1 MKFHLIQPGTIGRR
15 HEIEKGMAATTSTA
29 RIEAYEHAVREAGR
43 IEDGA
48 ARREALTAAAG
59 MLSHR

>member
-1 MKFHLIQPGTIGRR
+1 M
-15 HEIEKGMAATTSTA
+15 EIEKGMAAMTSSA

-43 IEDGA
+43 IEDSM
-48 ARREALTAAAG
+48 ARGEALNAAAG